1 MYQTIALQFSDQN
14 DFDKSLEY
22 FQKCLDSSKRAEDR
36 IMEAECYQKIGK
48 IQEKLGDMDEA
59 IKYLMMFLD
68 LCEQEKNKTK

>member
-1 MYQTIALQFSDQN
+1 
-14 DFDKSLEY
+14 
-22 FQKCLDSSKRAEDR
+22 
-36 IMEAECYQKIGK
+36 MEAECYQKIGK